1 MQRESKRFVIL
12 AILFSIFAIT
22 FALLYHF
29 KVINYMSLFL
39 SVTYVSYFVGIALFY
54 NGAYTRNKDKTTSTK
69 LNFFF
74 GFVFIAI
81 SIVLLIYGLVT
92 KEIVL
97 F

>member
-1 MQRESKRFVIL
+1 MQRETRRFVIL
-12 AILFSIFAIT
+12 AIIFSIFAIT

-29 KVINYMSLFL
+29 KVVNYMTLYL
-39 SVTYVSYFVGIALFY
+39 AVTYVSYFVGIALFY

-69 LNFFF
+69 LNFIF

-81 SIVLLIYGLVT
+81 SIALLVYGLVT
-92 KEIVL
+92 KEIIL